1 MLLKNLPV
9 PNIKKTVEDINSQ
22 LKGFQSASV
31 DYVMEQF
38 YTNKRNKVLI
48 ADEVGLG
55 KTIIAKGVIAKSVER
70 ERKKTPFHVVYIC
83 SNQVLAHQNISKLNP
98 FGISEQPLSRL
109 IFLAFNPKPNT
120 NLPLRLSSL
129 TPNTSFN
136 LTNSVGYK
144 EERAILFKLL
154 FKYADFRNQE
164 KELRKLLKGNNQIG
178 TDSWNNL
185 VNSYIKD
192 GDVFLRPE
200 LARTF
205 KQKLEELTFS
215 NDRFP
220 RSYELLGNKDYKSLY
235 SALKALLR
243 KFESNKKLEP
253 LHYSYEIII
262 ALRKELTQVCVTYL
276 DADLFILDEFQKFKS
291 LIDGDD
297 ISEAGEIAK
306 AVLQND
312 DARVL
317 LLSATPFK
325 PFTTQRE
332 QLKGENHYE
341 EFKKIV
347 EFLGGTKGAE
357 LWKSF
362 REDQQAFFEILRFPT
377 IAIEETERAFDVKT
391 KLENS
396 FKTFLSRNERLNVAT
411 EYDNMIS
418 KNTKDQIN
426 VINHD
431 ISNFIA
437 IDTLTDKLR
446 SINPLITNRFGSTLE
461 FAKSAPYPLS
471 FLNGYNLYS
480 LFSSLKEEKQI
491 KSFLKKNENASISY
505 EKIRDYKPF
514 GFHKGEP
521 TYPNGK
527 LRVLAEECFKHN
539 AEFLLW
545 LPPSK
550 SYYKPFGIFE
560 KAADFSKILVF
571 SNWLMAPR
579 AISSLLS
586 YEAER
591 RTIGSEKIKNTKEK
605 GSRTYFAQ
613 PRKPVPQ
620 ITYSKSSSEKTVK
633 SDVTNS
639 ILTYPSIVLS
649 EKNCLRSLK
658 NYSLAYNEVE
668 NLQINVIKELF
679 KKLKLNQYI
688 SNQEEDKQWYWIA
701 SPLLDAISTGNNNLL
716 QSIIVLHSGN
726 KKILFEYILK
736 TIKGVLVGTIK
747 LGKFPKDLF
756 SVLARITLSSPANA
770 CLFAFKNNFK
780 NHNLVEIYKSTH
792 SIADAF
798 SSLLNKPE
806 SISAIR
812 MSINEGEYWRQ
823 VINYSASG
831 NISSMFDEYFY
842 MLKNCNNTTNVE
854 AIKDLMIDVLTVSTS
869 TINVDLQDKSGN
881 LKTHSMRCHFAA
893 NFGDEKMNTESGSNR
908 SVNIRTVFNS
918 PFRPFVLASTSI
930 GQEGLDFHFYCRKIF
945 HWNLPHN
952 AIDIEQREGRINRFK
967 GFVIRKKISELI
979 SDDELAKHKIEDSIW
994 DTYFKCAEEI
1004 NNKDL
1009 SGIKPYWYLEGNK
1022 DEKDSTM
1029 IERFVPIHKFSKD
1042 QNKYEQLKATLGLY
1056 RLTFGQPRQEELI
1069 EAFKESQLTIEE
1081 IDMLRKILLINL
1093 SPFKKT

>member
-1 MLLKNLPV
+1 MTD
-9 PNIKKTVEDINSQ
+9 IKKIVNEINTQ

-48 ADEVGLG
+48 ADEVGIG
-55 KTIIAKGVIAKSVER
+55 KTIIAKGVIAKSVDR

-98 FGISEQPLSRL
+98 FGICEQPLNRL
-109 IFLAFNPKPNT
+109 IFLAFNPSTNK

-144 EERAILFKLL
+144 EERAILFRLL
-154 FKYADFRNQE
+154 FKYSDFINQE
-164 KELRKLLKGNNQIG
+164 DELRKLLKGNNQIG
-178 TDSWNNL
+178 NDSWNFTVDN
-185 VNSYIKD
+185 YIKKED
-192 GDVFLRPE
+192 NCFRPK
-200 LARTF
+200 LAQNF
-205 KQKLEELTFS
+205 KNKLENIPFLK
-215 NDRFP
+215 NRFP
-220 RSYELLGNKDYKSLY
+220 RSHELLGNKDYKSFY

-243 KFESNKKLEP
+243 KFESNKCLDP
-253 LHYSYEIII
+253 LHYSYEIIR
-262 ALRKELTQVCVTYL
+262 ALRKELTEVCVTYL

-291 LIDGDD
+291 LIDGAD

-306 AVLQND
+306 VVLQND

-332 QLKGENHYE
+332 ELKGENHHD

-347 EFLGGTKGAE
+347 EFLGGTKGTE

-362 REDQQAFFEILRFPT
+362 RQDQQAFFEILRFPN
-377 IAIEETERAFDVKT
+377 IAIEEPERAFEVKT

-418 KNTKDQIN
+418 KNTKDHIN

-431 ISNFIA
+431 VRNFIA
-437 IDTLTDKLR
+437 IDTLTDRLR

-471 FLNGYNLYS
+471 FLNGYNLYN

-514 GFHKGEP
+514 GFHNGEP

-539 AEFLLW
+539 AEYLLW
-545 LPPSK
+545 IPPSK
-550 SYYKPFGIFE
+550 SYYKPFGRFE
-560 KAADFSKILVF
+560 KASDFSKILVF

-579 AISSLLS
+579 AISSILS
-586 YEAER
+586 YEVER

-605 GSRTYFAQ
+605 GSRIYFAQ

-639 ILTYPSIVLS
+639 ILTYPCIALS
-649 EKNCLRSLK
+649 EINYLRSLK
-658 NYSLAYNEVE
+658 DYSLDYNEVE
-668 NLQINVIKELF
+668 NKQINSIKELF
-679 KKLKLNQYI
+679 KELKLDQYI
-688 SNQEEDKQWYWIA
+688 SNKEEDKQWYWIA
-701 SPLLDAISTGNNNLL
+701 SPLLDALSIRNNNL
-716 QSIIVLHSGN
+716 SRTIIDLHSGN
-726 KKILFEYILK
+726 KKMLFEYLFK
-736 TIKGVLVGTIK
+736 TINEVLDGTLK
-747 LGKFPKDLF
+747 LGGFPKDLF
-756 SVLARITLSSPANA
+756 SVLAKITLSSPANA

-780 NHNLVEIYKSTH
+780 NYNSFEIFKSTY

-798 SSLLNKPE
+798 TSLLNKPE

-812 MSINEGEYWRQ
+812 MSVNDEEYWRQ
-823 VINYSASG
+823 VLNYSASG

-842 MLKNCNNTTNVE
+842 MLKNCNNTNSLE
-854 AIKDLMIDVLTVSTS
+854 AIKDLLIDVLTVSTS
-869 TINVDLQDKSGN
+869 SINIDLQDKNGN

-979 SDDELAKHKIEDSIW
+979 SDDELEKHKIEDSIW
-994 DTYFKCAEEI
+994 DTYFKCAELI
-1004 NNKDL
+1004 NNADK
-1009 SGIKPYWYLEGNK
+1009 SGIKPYWYLDSNIN
-1022 DEKDSTM
+1022 EKDSTM
-1029 IERFVPIHKFSKD
+1029 LERFVPIHKFSKD
-1042 QNKYEQLKATLGLY
+1042 QNKYDQLKATLGLY

-1069 EAFKESQLTIEE
+1069 EAFKDTHLTTEE
-1081 IDMLRKILLINL
+1081 INTLRKELLINL
-1093 SPFKKT
+1093 SPFKNI